1 LDAKSGAN
9 GVLAKDSKI
18 AAIQNYNS
26 YLPSVMD
33 FTLYEAT
40 TKVFNKKM
48 KVGTRDDE
56 IMTIFTNDFLYQTQ
70 TTF

>member
-9 GVLAKDSKI
+9 GVLARTRCNT
-18 AAIQNYNS
+18 IQNYNS

-40 TKVFNKKM
+40 TKVFNEDDGGWDKGMM
-48 KVGTRDDE
+48 K
-56 IMTIFTNDFLYQTQ
+56 L
-70 TTF
+70 

>member
-40 TKVFNKKM
+40 TKAFNEDDGGWDKGMM
-48 KVGTRDDE
+48 K
-56 IMTIFTNDFLYQTQ
+56 L
-70 TTF
+70 

>member
-1 LDAKSGAN
+1 MQSQAQMAYWQGR
-9 GVLAKDSKI
+9 G

-40 TKVFNKKM
+40 TKVFNEDDGGWDKGMM
-48 KVGTRDDE
+48 K
-56 IMTIFTNDFLYQTQ
+56 L
-70 TTF
+70 